1 MLTQGRRL
9 LPFSICHLGKNS
21 KLLPTL
27 TSEQLLLSVSSSNP
41 SKGCARCLGILGF
54 SKPSEWSKVVSD
66 AERIVG
72 YPTSFLS
79 LRCLLSDE
87 LSNVA
92 LHMRKLVGTRHPLLQ
107 TAK

>member
-1 MLTQGRRL
+1 MLQSATRGVLIKSRT
-9 LPFSICHLGKNS
+9 
-21 KLLPTL
+21 KLCVRHA
-27 TSEQLLLSVSSSNP
+27 S
-41 SKGCARCLGILGF
+41 ILG
-54 SKPSEWSKVVSD
+54 SSRASEWSTAVSE

-92 LHMRKLVGTRHPLLQ
+92 LQMRKLVGTTHPLLK
-107 TAK
+107 TARYVSFFYF